1 MQPHLLAPH
10 TPSLTSAQC
19 EKPAINKHALSEE
32 QSMTSNWQHLVQYYE
47 TDATG
52 IVHHSNY
59 VRWLEEARTW
69 LMNDLGYDYAQ
80 MEADGVIVPVLAID
94 AHFKRMIKF
103 GEKVNIAA
111 HVSQFNGVTMTLTYE
126 ITDTETGKVKA
137 FGTSRHAFLS
147 KDTYR
152 PISLRRKLPDVYDL
166 FKANYEANLSTTEE
180 ADKTNHH
187 KLQAA
192 DTYDFTTAST
202 LSLQRKVQLY
212 ETDQMAIVHHSN
224 FFRMF
229 EEARTELMA
238 HINFSEKEQLE
249 LGLLAFM
256 TQAVADYKSMIRFG
270 ESIKISAKVDQVEGN
285 QIIIAYQI
293 LDVETGDLR
302 SVGHTKMQVIAL
314 SGDRTF
320 QLTDA
325 LPDLYARL
333 VALTEN

>member
-1 MQPHLLAPH
+1 
-10 TPSLTSAQC
+10 
-19 EKPAINKHALSEE
+19 
-32 QSMTSNWQHLVQYYE
+32 MTSNWQHLVQYYE
-47 TDATG
+47 TDAAG

-59 VRWLEEARTW
+59 VRWFEEARTW
-69 LMNDLGYDYAQ
+69 LMSDLGYDYAQ
-80 MEADGVIVPVLAID
+80 MEADGVVVPVLAID
-94 AHFKRMIKF
+94 ANFKRMTKF

-111 HVSQFNGVTMTLTYE
+111 HVSQFNGVTMTLAYE
-126 ITDTETGKVKA
+126 ITDTETDKVKA

-152 PISLRRKLPDVYDL
+152 PISLRRQLPSVYDL
-166 FKANYEANLSTTEE
+166 FKTNFEANLSEDTDT
-180 ADKTNHH
+180 TNHR
-187 KLQAA
+187 KRQATDA
-192 DTYDFTTAST
+192 YDFTTAST
-202 LSLQRKVQLY
+202 LTLQRKVQLY

-238 HINFSEKEQLE
+238 QIDFSEKQQLE
-249 LGLLAFM
+249 MGLLAPM
-256 TQAVADYKSMIRFG
+256 TQAVADYKTMMRFG
-270 ESIKISAKVDQVEGN
+270 ESIKISAKVGKVEGN

-314 SGDRTF
+314 NGDRTF